1 MLELKDINN
10 LTLNQV
16 SQLKLQ
22 DMIEQDLDW
31 LQAHLEI
38 TVSQE

>member
-38 TVSQE
+38 TVS